1 MEYIKISAS
10 GNRFVLINNLDKQI
24 EANSELAKGLCRK
37 EGVDGLLV
45 LEPTK
50 DADFRMRIFNLDGS
64 EAEMCG
70 NGARCAAWFAH
81 WTGITGS
88 KLEFKTIAGRIR
100 AKVSDSKVKVSVGEP
115 KDLRL
120 YIPVEPELYF
130 VRVGVPH
137 TIIFCDDV
145 DGFDLKEIGPKIR
158 YHNLFSPEG
167 TNVNLVQVTSP
178 NKIKVRT
185 YERGVEGETLC
196 CGTGSASSSYISH
209 LAKDLQFPITVE
221 PKSKEEV
228 NVYWEEG
235 LLYIEGNVKSEK
247 MNS

>member
-1 MEYIKISAS
+1 MKYTKISAS
-10 GNRFVLINNLDKQI
+10 GNSFVLINNLDAQI
-24 EANSELAKGLCRK
+24 EADSDLAKELCAK
-37 EGVDGLLV
+37 EGVDGLL
-45 LEPTK
+45 LIEPTK
-50 DADFRMRIFNLDGS
+50 EADFRMRIFNLDGS

-70 NGARCAAWFAH
+70 NGARCVAYFAH
-81 WTGITGS
+81 GTGITGS
-88 KLEFKTIAGRIR
+88 TLEFKTIAGRIK
-100 AKVSDSKVKVSVGEP
+100 ASVLDGKVKVSVGKP

-120 YIPVEPELYF
+120 YIPLEPELHF

-145 DGFDLKEIGPKIR
+145 DKIDLKEMGPVIR
-158 YHNLFSPEG
+158 YHKLFSPEG
-167 TNVNLVQVTSP
+167 TNVNLVQVVSS

-185 YERGVEGETLC
+185 YERGVGETLC

-209 LAKDLQFPITVE
+209 LTKDLQFPITVE

-235 LLYIEGNVKSEK
+235 LLYIEGSVIADRE
-247 MNS
+247 

>member
-1 MEYIKISAS
+1 MKHIKLSAS
-10 GNRFVLINNLDKQI
+10 GNSFVLINNLDRQI
-24 EANSELAKGLCRK
+24 EANSELAKELCAK
-37 EGVDGLLV
+37 EAVDGLL
-45 LEPTK
+45 LIEPTK
-50 DADFRMRIFNLDGS
+50 EADFRMRIFNSDGS

-70 NGARCAAWFAH
+70 NGAKCVAYFAH
-81 WTGITGS
+81 STGITGP

-100 AKVSDSKVKVSVGEP
+100 AEVLADRVKVSVGEP

-120 YIPVEPELYF
+120 YIPIEPMLHF

-145 DGFDLKEIGPKIR
+145 DGIDLKEIGPAIR

-167 TNVNLVQVTSP
+167 TNVNLVQVVSS
-178 NKIKVRT
+178 NRIKVRT
-185 YERGVEGETLC
+185 YERGVGETLC

-209 LAKDLQFPITVE
+209 LVKDLQFPITVE

-235 LLYIEGNVKSEK
+235 LLYIEGSVKKEEK
-247 MNS
+247 